1 MRMWRLCLEAKICL
15 VVLGTK
21 RYATNVKYV
30 GKFVSIR
37 EYDFF
42 VIVCICL
49 SLGGFMRIDLV
60 IVIHI
65 INTEFWLALPIDMH

>member
-1 MRMWRLCLEAKICL
+1 MRIWLLCLEAKICL
-15 VVLGTK
+15 VVLTK

-42 VIVCICL
+42 VIV
-49 SLGGFMRIDLV
+49 
-60 IVIHI
+60 
-65 INTEFWLALPIDMH
+65 